1 MSEIMLNDL
10 VKRTNGDLYIGVV
23 GPVRM
28 GKSTLVKKMMEN
40 IVIPNLQDEDFKL
53 KTIDELPQSSP
64 GPVIMTA
71 EPKFVPAQAIPVQVE
86 GIDVPFR
93 IRFADCVGYI
103 IDGAQGYEHE
113 GKPKLVHT
121 PWHPEPIP
129 FIEAAKIG
137 TNKVIKDHANIGIV
151 VTSDGTING
160 FKREAVEKAEE
171 EIVEQLVMTNK
182 PIIIVLNCVNPYN
195 EHTIALKHK
204 LMAKYNVPVIN
215 CNVERL
221 SIHEI
226 NEILREALF
235 EFPVQ
240 KIELEKPDWVD
251 VLPTSSFIH
260 ESIQSLWDEISEEQY
275 KVREMDQIA
284 SNFNQLPFIE
294 KSELYE
300 LDASNGN
307 AVIRLMFKEES
318 FIQAC
323 EMVSHTKFETK
334 KDWLLFIRD
343 AYLAKKSQE
352 RFMEAI
358 EDAEIE
364 GYGIAI
370 PTIEQ
375 FEPQQPELI
384 KQNNFFGV
392 KMTTT
397 APSYHIIRV
406 DLEAEFA
413 PLIGS
418 EFHSQQLL
426 NELQKGYEHNREAL
440 WAISLF
446 GSSLADVLLE
456 SIKYK
461 MNNVPDSAK
470 KRMRLTIER
479 MVNEGEKGLITFVI

>member
-1 MSEIMLNDL
+1 MD
-10 VKRTNGDLYIGVV
+10 
-23 GPVRM
+23 
-28 GKSTLVKKMMEN
+28 
-40 IVIPNLQDEDFKL
+40 Q
-53 KTIDELPQSSP
+53 
-64 GPVIMTA
+64 
-71 EPKFVPAQAIPVQVE
+71 
-86 GIDVPFR
+86 
-93 IRFADCVGYI
+93 
-103 IDGAQGYEHE
+103 
-113 GKPKLVHT
+113 
-121 PWHPEPIP
+121 
-129 FIEAAKIG
+129 
-137 TNKVIKDHANIGIV
+137 
-151 VTSDGTING
+151 
-160 FKREAVEKAEE
+160 EKAEE

-204 LMAKYNVPVIN
+204 LIAKYNVPVIN

-260 ESIQSLWDEISEEQY
+260 ESMQSLWDEISEEQY

-307 AVIRLMFKEES
+307 AVIRLMFTEES